1 MAEERI
7 VTFEAYYDPM
17 EAQIIR
23 SKLSAYGVKCFVA
36 DEYFIWARPYLNQ
49 ATGGVKIKVFER
61 DIERCREILTIT
73 DVERKP
79 RYFTTDDASYNDF
92 TCPYC
97 SSANTLSGIATE
109 VKFHLPSVLLSLFFF
124 VPLYFRP
131 AVHCFNCHR
140 EFQATD

>member
-17 EAQIIR
+17 EAHIIR
-23 SKLSAYGVKCFVA
+23 SKLTAYGVNCFIA
-36 DEYFIWARPYLNQ
+36 DEYFIWAKPYLNQ
-49 ATGGVKIKVFER
+49 ATGGVKIKVFEK
-61 DIERCREILTIT
+61 DLQRCLEILAIT
-73 DVERKP
+73 DDERKP
-79 RYFTTDDASYNDF
+79 RYFKKDDTSYSDF

-97 SSANTLSGIATE
+97 SSTNTLSGIATE
-109 VKFHLPSVLLSLFFF
+109 VKFHLPSVLVSLFLG

-140 EFQATD
+140 EF